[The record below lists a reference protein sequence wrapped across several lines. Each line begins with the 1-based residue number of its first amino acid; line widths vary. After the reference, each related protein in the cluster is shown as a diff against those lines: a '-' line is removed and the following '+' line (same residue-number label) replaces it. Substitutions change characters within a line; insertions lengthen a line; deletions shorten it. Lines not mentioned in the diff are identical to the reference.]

1 MFSDRFWGG
10 RADHSITMRGTG
22 LSSALVVA
30 WGLAIGSGCTAD
42 IAGDHQAGAGLSATA
57 GGSSAGGSGTTGGGN
72 GSVAP
77 LGGPGRVVMHRLNIA
92 EYDNTVHD
100 LLGSSLRLSE
110 NFPPDDTAFGFD
122 NVASALSMTDVTLG
136 YYIDAAKKLAVEAL
150 GPAKRSS
157 VVPCDLATGKET
169 CVTSALSAFLPRAWR
184 RPVAPDEVARLVAL
198 YTNNKSD
205 GASDDEALGRVLQAA
220 LLAPEFL
227 FRIEH
232 NSGVAG
238 VRPLDGYELASRL
251 SYFLWSSM
259 PDAALTSAAASG
271 ALADNA
277 GLSAQISRLLADGR
291 AAAFGDSFGSQWL
304 TLRSLDN
311 VHPDAMVYPGFDD
324 ALRTAM
330 RDETMHFF
338 ADIAAGRRPL
348 NELLTT
354 TSGYVNDRLAKHYG
368 IAAVGS
374 TTPMF
379 AALPAERGGLL
390 TQASVLT
397 VLAHP
402 KESAPV
408 LRGKWILG
416 QLLCREMPPP
426 PPDVPQEPAAASG
439 KSRRERLAA
448 HRVDAVCKGCHDQM
462 DPLGLSLENY
472 DGVGQFRTMD
482 SGVPIDPS
490 GTLADGSN
498 FKTPQELAQII
509 AKDPALPRC
518 VAQHL
523 FTYGLG
529 RAPRGGSSFD
539 DATVDAATKSF
550 ADAGQLFPKLIEA
563 LVMSDAFRQREDEA
577 SP

>member
-1 MFSDRFWGG
+1 
-10 RADHSITMRGTG
+10 MRGTG
-22 LSSALVVA
+22 FFAAVAVA
-30 WGLAIGSGCTAD
+30 WGLAIGSGCTAN
-42 IAGDHQAGAGLSATA
+42 IGGEHQAGPGPGAA
-57 GGSSAGGSGTTGGGN
+57 GGSNAAGGGSGTTGDGG
-72 GSVAP
+72 GTVAP

-100 LLGSSLRLSE
+100 LLGTALRLSE

-122 NVASALSMTDVTLG
+122 NVAAALSMTDVTLG
-136 YYIDAAKKLAVEAL
+136 YYIDAAKKLATEAL
-150 GPAKRSS
+150 TPAKRSS
-157 VVPCDLATGKET
+157 VVPCDVAAGKET
-169 CVTSALSAFLPRAWR
+169 CVTSALAAFLPRAWR
-184 RPVAPDEVARLVAL
+184 RPVQPDEVARLVAL
-198 YTNNKSD
+198 YTANKAD
-205 GASDDEALGRVLQAA
+205 GATDDEALGRVLQAA

-227 FRIEH
+227 FRVER
-232 NSGVAG
+232 NSGTAG
-238 VRPLDGYELASRL
+238 VRKLDGYEVASRL

-259 PDAALTSAAASG
+259 PDAPLTSAAASG
-271 ALADNA
+271 ALTDNA
-277 GLSAQISRLLADGR
+277 GLSAQITRLLADGR
-291 AAAFGDSFGSQWL
+291 AAAFANSFGSQWL

-324 ALRTAM
+324 ALRSAM
-330 RDETMHFF
+330 RDETMRFF
-338 ADIAAGRRPL
+338 ADIAAGQRPL

-368 IAAVGS
+368 LAAVGS
-374 TTPMF
+374 PTSIFKP
-379 AALPAERGGLL
+379 LSAERGGLL
-390 TQASVLT
+390 TQASILT

-408 LRGKWILG
+408 LRGKWILN
-416 QLLCREMPPP
+416 QLLCHEMPPP

-439 KSRRERLAA
+439 TSRRDRLAA
-448 HRVDAVCKGCHDQM
+448 HRVEPVCKSCHDLM
-462 DPLGLSLENY
+462 DPLGLALENY
-472 DGVGQFRTMD
+472 DGIGQFRSMD

-490 GTLADGSN
+490 GTLADGTS

-529 RAPRGGSSFD
+529 RAPRAGSGF
-539 DATVDAATKSF
+539 DAAAVDSTTKSF
-550 ADAGQLFPKLIEA
+550 TDAGQLFPKLIEA

-577 SP
+577 AP